1 MPIGNTIS
9 KRQVIAPAITAAL
22 VLMMTPAILSTGAF
36 AQSPHFVGKQT
47 ATVEVSGTTATL
59 SVSGKVAGL
68 GSDPVTVFVSTSGA
82 TVETE
87 CDNKGKGANPPGQD
101 ATFGPTEGDEQTITP
116 RNGQITYRNVDL
128 SVTVTAEQAG
138 CPPSMKPVI
147 TSATFE
153 DVTVHVIQN
162 GQEIIFDFNT
172 VSGPS

>member
-1 MPIGNTIS
+1 MPTGNTIS
-9 KRQVIAPAITAAL
+9 KKQVVVPAITAAL
-22 VLMMTPAILSTGAF
+22 ILMMAPAILSTGAF
-36 AQSPHFVGKQT
+36 AQNAHFVGRQT
-47 ATVEVSGTTATL
+47 ADVDISGDTATL

-87 CDNKGKGANPPGQD
+87 CDNPGRGANPPGQD

-128 SVTVTAEQAG
+128 SVTVSAEDAG
-138 CPPSMKPVI
+138 CPPSMEAVI

-162 GQEIIFDFNT
+162 GEEIIFEFDT
-172 VSGPS
+172 VSS